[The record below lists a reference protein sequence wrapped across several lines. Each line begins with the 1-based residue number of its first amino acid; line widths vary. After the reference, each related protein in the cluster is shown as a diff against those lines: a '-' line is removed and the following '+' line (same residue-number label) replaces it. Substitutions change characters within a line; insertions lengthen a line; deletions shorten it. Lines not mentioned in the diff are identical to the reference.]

1 MIKIAI
7 EILNFEM
14 SIYVFFIPDI
24 LEGRAGIIEVG
35 GTGFSWGGG
44 LWSGVEASGHG

>member
-1 MIKIAI
+1 MIKINM
-7 EILNFEM
+7 EISKLEM
-14 SIYVFFIPDI
+14 PVYVFFIPDI

-44 LWSGVEASGHG
+44 LWSGVEASGYG